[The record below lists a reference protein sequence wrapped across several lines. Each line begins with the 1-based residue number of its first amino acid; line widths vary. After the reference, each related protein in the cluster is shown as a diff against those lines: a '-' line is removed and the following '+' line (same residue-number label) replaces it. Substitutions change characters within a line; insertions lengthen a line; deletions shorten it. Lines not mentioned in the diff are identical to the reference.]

1 MYLEVSMTHASL
13 KKYQQTNKSTAQ
25 QASPYQLV
33 AMLFQKLL
41 DNIATAKGAI
51 SQKDFAKKGSE
62 ISNAIAI
69 IGVLEGSLDFKEGGE
84 VSNNLAALYK
94 FCSEQLLVASTDN
107 SSEKLDEIIQIL
119 LPIKSGWDSIPLETQ
134 SQVSFDS

>member
-1 MYLEVSMTHASL
+1 MTHASL

-41 DNIATAKGAI
+41 GNIATAKGAVT
-51 SQKDFAKKGSE
+51 QNDFAKKGSE

-69 IGVLEGSLDFKEGGE
+69 IGVLEGSLDFEQGGE
-84 VSNNLAALYK
+84 VSENLASLYK
-94 FCSEQLLVASTDN
+94 FCSEQLLIASTNNDID
-107 SSEKLDEIIQIL
+107 KLEEIIQIL
-119 LPIKSGWDSIPLETQ
+119 LPIKSGWDSIPLDTQ
-134 SQVSFDS
+134 SQVSF

>member
-1 MYLEVSMTHASL
+1 MTHASL
-13 KKYQQTNKSTAQ
+13 KKYHQTTKSTAQ

-51 SQKDFAKKGSE
+51 SQNNFAKKGTE

-69 IGVLEGSLDFKEGGE
+69 IGVLEGSLDFEQGGD
-84 VSNNLAALYK
+84 VSENLASLYQY
-94 FCSEQLLVASTDN
+94 CSEQLLVASSENNT
-107 SSEKLDEIIQIL
+107 EKLEEIIQIL
-119 LPIKSGWDSIPLETQ
+119 LPIKSGWDSIPLDSQ
-134 SQVSFDS
+134 NQVSF

>member
-1 MYLEVSMTHASL
+1 MSMTHASL
-13 KKYQQTNKSTAQ
+13 KKYQQTKKSTAQ

-51 SQKDFAKKGSE
+51 AQNNFAKKGSE

-69 IGVLEGSLDFKEGGE
+69 IGVLEGSLDFEQGGE
-84 VSNNLAALYK
+84 VSENLASLYK
-94 FCSEQLLVASTDN
+94 YCSEQLLVASTNNDI
-107 SSEKLDEIIQIL
+107 EKLEDIIKIL
-119 LPIKSGWDSIPLETQ
+119 LPIKSGWDSIPRDTQ
-134 SQVSFDS
+134 SQVSFDK